1 MHFILSPTLAKRT
14 AKASSSNDAQGD
26 TYTIGSF
33 TTSRFIIGSLAMV
46 TSEHKAV
53 DLSLLLN
60 SGLLGLSQTVM
71 RIAGVY
77 WECGEGRG
85 EG

>member
-1 MHFILSPTLAKRT
+1 
-14 AKASSSNDAQGD
+14 
-26 TYTIGSF
+26 
-33 TTSRFIIGSLAMV
+33 MV

-71 RIAGVY
+71 RIAGAY
-77 WECGEGRG
+77 WECGEGKG
-85 EG
+85 EGERKKKVEERK